1 MLKLILFGGFNYIW
15 LKKIM
20 MKLLKILI
28 CTILFTSCATV
39 FIPRKQKITINTGQE
54 NAVVYIDK
62 EEFGTGAV
70 IKGKVD
76 KKKAQK
82 NQVIIKTKGYKEEY
96 YVLIKTHRPFAF
108 WPLQVLNLPFIWMSY
123 AGGNFIDFGNDK
135 NWSFNK
141 VNNFPVSY
149 KIEDRKESQKHID
162 LTNIKLSINDKSKD
176 IRFLYVKYDAVNL
189 DDQIKRAEMDALA
202 KMEAFK
208 AKSKKKRKL
217 LDEGKNN
224 EVKYENIKYTESVY
238 KSLKLTG
245 FIDTVN
251 RVFRDN
257 NNTLV
262 LEGNIKKINV
272 YVISKKKESF
282 NKCKLFTTWYVK
294 NIYNEILDSIDSED
308 YSGDFIPDKVYT
320 NAYTYTDDYE
330 KMYGDAIDVS
340 YYKLLKNPNFTKYLK
355 QETDL
360 TIKDPVLNLQ
370 KPTSNVLEKTD
381 ASAASVIIKRK
392 DGQGHGS
399 GFAITNDGYIITNYH
414 VIADKFPGKTAE
426 LKVVTNEG
434 EELEATVI
442 RVNKFNDLAL
452 LKVTKSF
459 DKAFTVSS
467 EKTFKNMQDVY
478 TIGAPKSV
486 ELGQSVSSGVIS
498 NERKNNNNSLLQLGM
513 SVNAGNSGG
522 PLFDANGTLH
532 GVIKSKLIGQNTEGV
547 SFAIPGYLMEKY
559 LKLKIN

>member
-1 MLKLILFGGFNYIW
+1 MKKTVQILMCI
-15 LKKIM
+15 
-20 MKLLKILI
+20 
-28 CTILFTSCATV
+28 ILFTSCATI

-54 NAVVYIDK
+54 SAVVYIDK
-62 EEFGTGAV
+62 EEFGTGSV
-70 IKGKVD
+70 VKGKVN
-76 KKKAQK
+76 KNKAQK
-82 NQVIIKTKGYKEEY
+82 IQVIIKTKDYKDEY
-96 YVLIKTHRPFAF
+96 YALVKTHRPTAF
-108 WPLQVLNLPFIWMSY
+108 WPLQVLNLPFIWMY
-123 AGGNFIDFGNDK
+123 GGGNIIDFGNIK

-141 VNNFPVSY
+141 VNDFPVKY
-149 KIEDRKESQKHID
+149 KIQNRKESEKYIY

-176 IRFLYVKYDAVNL
+176 IRFMNVKYDAINL
-189 DDQIKRAEMDALA
+189 DEQIKRAERDKDDDIKKAE
-202 KMEAFK
+202 MEALK
-208 AKSKKKRKL
+208 TKSKKKGKS
-217 LDEGKNN
+217 LDEDKNK
-224 EVKYENIKYTESVY
+224 EVKYDDIKYTENVY
-238 KSLKLTG
+238 KTLKITG

-272 YVISKKKESF
+272 YRISKKKTYLETYT
-282 NKCKLFTTWYVK
+282 KCKLFTTWYVK
-294 NIYNEILDSIDSED
+294 NTYNEVLDSIDSED
-308 YSGDFIPDKVYT
+308 YSGDFTLDKVYS
-320 NAYTYTDDYE
+320 NAYTYSYDYE
-330 KMYGDAIDVS
+330 IMYNDAVDVS
-340 YYKLLKNPNFTKYLK
+340 YYKLLKNPKFVKYLK
-355 QETDL
+355 QETDF
-360 TIKDPVLNLQ
+360 TIKDPILNLQ
-370 KPTSNVLEKTD
+370 KPTSTVLEKTD
-381 ASAASVIIKRK
+381 ASPASVIIKRK

-532 GVIKSKLIGQNTEGV
+532 GVIVSKLIGQNTEGV